1 MLARDYKEEFAPYDP
16 GPQVYFKLITK
27 NALLII
33 VFIFNIK
40 FPKRQESIFFYSLF
54 QIPEKYVKNMQLNFG
69 PQHPAAHGVLRM
81 VLQLDGEVS

>member
-33 VFIFNIK
+33 VFIQRKI
-40 FPKRQESIFFYSLF
+40 PKD
-54 QIPEKYVKNMQLNFG
+54 EKYL
-69 PQHPAAHGVLRM
+69 
-81 VLQLDGEVS
+81 